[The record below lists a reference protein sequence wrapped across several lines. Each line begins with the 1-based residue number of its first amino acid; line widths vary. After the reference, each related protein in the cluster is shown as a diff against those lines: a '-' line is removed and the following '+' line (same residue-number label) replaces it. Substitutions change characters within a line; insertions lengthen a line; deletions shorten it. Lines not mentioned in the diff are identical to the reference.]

1 MNKVI
6 QELQRLYFLPK
17 QQCRHQP
24 QTSQAEEGPL
34 TPELIAKSLQGETAV
49 TLKLLSADSQ
59 VRALVI
65 RFETGDGWS
74 RLAELYQRLQGDL
87 GLPALAVSVSGKG
100 GFQLWISL
108 ADSIPLLQAQAFLRG
123 LQREYLSDL
132 PPSSV
137 TLAPCIDDTGKEH
150 VFADL
155 APVFN
160 AATERWSAFIDP
172 SLGSM
177 FIDEPG
183 LEIAP
188 NLEAQADI
196 LAGFESIKT
205 ADFQR
210 TLAILQSPEPATL
223 PATPPVSQATTAPAS
238 HAGADIGTDY
248 KDPQSFL
255 LAVMNSSSASL
266 DQRITA
272 ATALL
277 AHLESPSAK

>member
-6 QELQRLYFLPK
+6 QELQRRYFLPN
-17 QQCRHQP
+17 QQCRHGP
-24 QTSQAEEGPL
+24 LASQAEDGPL

-49 TLKLLSADSQ
+49 ALKLVSADNQ

-74 RLAELYQRLQGDL
+74 RLAELYQYLQGNL

-100 GFQLWISL
+100 GFQLWFSL
-108 ADSIPLLQAQAFLRG
+108 ADSIPLLQAQTFLHE
-123 LQREYLSDL
+123 LQRKYLSDL
-132 PPSSV
+132 SPSSV
-137 TLAPCIDDTGKEH
+137 TLAPCIDGAGKEQ

-155 APVFN
+155 APAFN
-160 AATERWSAFIDP
+160 TATERWSAFIDP

-188 NLEAQADI
+188 NLETQADI
-196 LAGFESIKT
+196 LAGFESIK
-205 ADFQR
+205 AEDFQR
-210 TLAILQSPEPATL
+210 ALALLQSLETAPL
-223 PATPPVSQATTAPAS
+223 PASQATTAPAS
-238 HAGADIGTDY
+238 NAGPDIGTDY

-266 DQRITA
+266 DQRIMA

-277 AHLESPSAK
+277 AHLESPSTK